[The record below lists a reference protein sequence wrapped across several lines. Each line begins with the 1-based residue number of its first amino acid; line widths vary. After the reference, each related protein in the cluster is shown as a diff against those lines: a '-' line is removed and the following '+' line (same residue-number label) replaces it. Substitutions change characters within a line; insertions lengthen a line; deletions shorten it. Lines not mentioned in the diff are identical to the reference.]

1 MADIESRSVALGR
14 TGRAG
19 QEGKAVTYFNNE
31 DAPYLKM
38 CVFSLDALVA
48 HPLIDILCF
57 LPARVANVM
66 RQSGCEIPDWM
77 LAYVPP
83 SSLLRSSFCPLTF
96 LSLTYRLKNP
106 SKKERRKLKSKPVDR
121 MGVQTAAGSG
131 IKRQEATKRR
141 FVPFSHFNRLI
152 LLVTDMVGLNFV
164 LFFSD
169 MVEGSKRRK
178 LKEAEAAESTS
189 EE

>member
-1 MADIESRSVALGR
+1 
-14 TGRAG
+14 
-19 QEGKAVTYFNNE
+19 
-31 DAPYLKM
+31 
-38 CVFSLDALVA
+38 
-48 HPLIDILCF
+48 
-57 LPARVANVM
+57 
-66 RQSGCEIPDWM
+66 
-77 LAYVPP
+77 
-83 SSLLRSSFCPLTF
+83 
-96 LSLTYRLKNP
+96 
-106 SKKERRKLKSKPVDR
+106 

-141 FVPFSHFNRLI
+141 FVPFSNFNRLI